1 MSKNMISTALNHH
14 RQALK
19 LVLGRMRQNALSTLM
34 ISLVIAAALCVP
46 GLFYLGVNHISS
58 FANHIQDEN
67 EISVFL
73 KLDADS
79 SAIANVKDA
88 LNKNEAVQS
97 VKFVSKD
104 EAWQQLRDKAEK
116 DSASS
121 NVINE
126 LKTNPL
132 PDAFLVLAK
141 SSKPEDL
148 EALKDELKA
157 LAHVD
162 QALLNTEWVKRL
174 SALLALGKQIII
186 IVAGLLAA
194 ALLIIISNTVRMQ
207 ILTQKDEIIVSKLIG
222 ATNSFI
228 RKPFLYAGMLY
239 GLFGGLLAIVMLVG
253 FIMIFNQTLAQL
265 SALYNSDF
273 SLALINLPLFAG
285 MVCAAIAIG
294 WLGSYVAVT
303 RAAATININ

>member
-46 GLFYLGVNHISS
+46 GLFYFGVNHISS

-79 SAIANVKDA
+79 AAIANVKDA

-148 EALKDELKA
+148 EALKDELKS

-186 IVAGLLAA
+186 IVAALLAA

-239 GLFGGLLAIVMLVG
+239 GLFGGVLAIVMLIG
-253 FIMIFNQTLAQL
+253 IIMVFNQSLAKL
-265 SALYNSDF
+265 SSLYNSDF
-273 SLALINLPLFAG
+273 SLSLINPPLFIG
-285 MVCAAIAIG
+285 LICAAIAIG
-294 WLGSYVAVT
+294 WLGSYVAVS
-303 RAAATININ
+303 RAAATIKLS

>member
-1 MSKNMISTALNHH
+1 MIRTAFNHH
-14 RQALK
+14 SQALK

-73 KLDADS
+73 KLEADS
-79 SAIANVKDA
+79 AAIANVKDA
-88 LNKNEAVQS
+88 LHKNEAIQS
-97 VKFVSKD
+97 VKFVSKE

-116 DSASS
+116 DSAS
-121 NVINE
+121 NDVMNE

-132 PDAFLVLAK
+132 PDAFLVIAK
-141 SSKPEDL
+141 SAKPEDL
-148 EALKDELKA
+148 EALKEALKA
-157 LAHVD
+157 LANVD
-162 QALLNTEWVKRL
+162 QVLLNTEWVKRL
-174 SALLALGKQIII
+174 SALLALGKQIIF

-194 ALLIIISNTVRMQ
+194 ALLIIISNTIRMQ

-239 GLFGGLLAIVMLVG
+239 GLFGGLLAIVMLMGMVLL
-253 FIMIFNQTLAQL
+253 FNQSLAQL
-265 SALYNSDF
+265 SNLYNSDF
-273 SLALINLPLFAG
+273 SLTLINLPLFAG
-285 MVCAAIAIG
+285 MVLAAIAIG

-303 RAAATININ
+303 RAAATSNLH